1 MPKELAG
8 IRYYPLQEL
17 SEELDV
23 TLHTLRAYIR
33 QGKLKGRKVA
43 GRWIVTEENL
53 REFLEGRG

>member
-8 IRYYPLQEL
+8 IRYYTLQEL